1 MNHRF
6 FIVGTFSL
14 ACACA
19 AAPPADTAATAPSTP
34 PMTRL
39 RDYELTYQ
47 QELRK
52 IQAPLISDYI
62 ARLQQLLIASPE
74 SEQPAIR
81 SELERMTKLNAEGGI
96 VDLRAAFA
104 PQAAAPTAMPPPRP
118 KGFKAPPGT
127 ALVLTPDTARGT
139 TTAARS
145 DRALTLGAAEW
156 PVDHLDAGSYD
167 IVARYSCPAFAGSS
181 SLIVT
186 LGGQEVVLKITP
198 DMASEQ
204 FLLRR
209 VAHFDLDH
217 DLNNETLKLELKPGD
232 LPTMQIRQ
240 ISVVKPRPPGK

>member
-1 MNHRF
+1 MLF
-6 FIVGTFSL
+6 LAS
-14 ACACA
+14 ACATA
-19 AAPPADTAATAPSTP
+19 QPAETSATPPSAPPI
-34 PMTRL
+34 TRL

-62 ARLQQLLIASPE
+62 TKLQQLLKGSTE
-74 SEQPAIR
+74 SEQLAIR
-81 SELERMTKLNAEGGI
+81 SELERMTKLNSEGGI
-96 VDLRAAFA
+96 VDLRAAIA
-104 PQAAAPTAMPPPRP
+104 PQATAPTAMPPPRP
-118 KGFKAPPGT
+118 KGFKAPAGT
-127 ALVLTPDTARGT
+127 TLVLTPDMARGT

-145 DRALTLGAAEW
+145 DRSLTLGKAEW

-167 IVARYSCPAFAGSS
+167 IVARYSCPAFAGTS
-181 SLIVT
+181 SLIVM
-186 LGGQEVVLKITP
+186 LGGQEGVLKITP

-209 VAHFDLDH
+209 VAHFDLDR

>member
-6 FIVGTFSL
+6 FIAGMFLL

-19 AAPPADTAATAPSTP
+19 TAQPADTAATAPSAP

-62 ARLQQLLIASPE
+62 TKLQQLLNASPE
-74 SEQPAIR
+74 TEQPAIR
-81 SELERMTKLNAEGGI
+81 SELERMTKLNSEGGI
-96 VDLRAAFA
+96 VDLRAAIA
-104 PQAAAPTAMPPPRP
+104 PQAAPPTAMPPPRS

-127 ALVLTPDTARGT
+127 TLVLTPDK
-139 TTAARS
+139 ARS
-145 DRALTLGAAEW
+145 ATSSAGSDRSLTLGKAEW

-167 IVARYSCPAFAGSS
+167 IVARYSCPAFTGTS

-186 LGGQEVVLKITP
+186 LGTQEVALKITP

-217 DLNNETLKLELKPGD
+217 DLNNDTLRLELKPGD